1 MPIST
6 VRRIWGCRLGWKF
19 RNDSVAHDGDAPAGR
34 PRPYDHHP
42 KTTMSIKIILG
53 IAMITLLAIIIARQF
68 VLGKKMRHYQADE
81 VAVKLRSA
89 SPPVLLDVRTLT
101 EFRRGHIAGALHIP
115 VQELGKRWRE
125 LEGFREREIVVYCA
139 TGPRSVNAVNIL
151 QKRGF
156 NAVNLRGGMK
166 AWQAI
171 QSE

>member
-1 MPIST
+1 
-6 VRRIWGCRLGWKF
+6 
-19 RNDSVAHDGDAPAGR
+19 
-34 PRPYDHHP
+34 
-42 KTTMSIKIILG
+42 MSIKIIIG
-53 IAMITLLAIIIARQF
+53 IAIITVLAIFFVRQV
-68 VLGKKMRHYQADE
+68 VLGKKLRHYNAGE
-81 VAVKLRSA
+81 VAERLRAA
-89 SPPVLLDVRTLT
+89 SPPVLLDVRTMG

-115 VQELGKRWRE
+115 VQELGRRWQE

-171 QSE
+171 QNE